1 MTLESRF
8 EQHPYYLAA
17 RLRDLIFYFLCDFQ
31 GYSGAGW
38 DPRTSSAF
46 SPLQPP
52 QAPVAHK
59 TSSAHGFD
67 LKGFEQKSASNFE
80 QKAPGFDLKG
90 FDQKGG
96 QGFEPSV
103 HFGAKASTQSAVQQD
118 MKGGFISL
126 ARWENQPYYNHLNFF
141 YHLGKSF

>member
-1 MTLESRF
+1 M
-8 EQHPYYLAA
+8 
-17 RLRDLIFYFLCDFQ
+17 Q

-59 TSSAHGFD
+59 TSTAHGFD

-96 QGFEPSV
+96 QGFDASA
-103 HFGAKASTQSAVQQD
+103 HFGAKASTQSVVQQD

-126 ARWENQPYYNHLNFF
+126 ARWEKHWNYF
-141 YHLGKSF
+141 YWFLSPASATTAQTSLA

>member
-1 MTLESRF
+1 M
-8 EQHPYYLAA
+8 
-17 RLRDLIFYFLCDFQ
+17 Q

-59 TSSAHGFD
+59 TSTAHGFD

-96 QGFEPSV
+96 QGFDASA
-103 HFGAKASTQSAVQQD
+103 HFGAKASTQSVVQQD

-126 ARWENQPYYNHLNFF
+126 ARWENLPQRNHLNHFDF
-141 YHLGKSF
+141 KL

>member
-1 MTLESRF
+1 MCK
-8 EQHPYYLAA
+8 A
-17 RLRDLIFYFLCDFQ
+17 IMQ

-59 TSSAHGFD
+59 TTSAHGFD
-67 LKGFEQKSASNFE
+67 LKSFEQKATSNFE
-80 QKAPGFDLKG
+80 QKGFDLKG
-90 FDQKGG
+90 FDQKVG
-96 QGFEPSV
+96 QGFDASS
-103 HFGAKASTQSAVQQD
+103 HFAKVSTQSGVQQD

-126 ARWENQPYYNHLNFF
+126 ARWEDF
-141 YHLGKSF
+141 